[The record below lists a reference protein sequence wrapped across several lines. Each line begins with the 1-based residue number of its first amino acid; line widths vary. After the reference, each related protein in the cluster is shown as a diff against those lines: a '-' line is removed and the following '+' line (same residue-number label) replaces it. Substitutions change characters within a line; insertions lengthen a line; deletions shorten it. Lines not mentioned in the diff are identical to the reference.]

1 MEPKLPK
8 IKPNIQPNNIVRAS
22 RGSYGGVKP
31 KGVNP
36 LVRNITGSDNL
47 FSQLRKRNPEVSNKR
62 GTRTLFNMLGTF
74 GTERNEK
81 IIRMN
86 LQLLRNTLVETF
98 EIAKL
103 LRMNAA
109 GGSGG
114 GYGGGSG
121 VGGTAFLT
129 GIAGAGATAGVLGL
143 GEKVSAGIKD
153 LIEKLKGDEGGD
165 TEKGES
171 EEDYES
177 DVSNEEKLVNKEL
190 EASAFDEEDTLD
202 SDLEK
207 SSKGLVEFI
216 NGGFKGL
223 KEGINKLF
231 KGEGIEEVKED
242 EGGGDKIEVE
252 EEDTKSESEQV
263 TSLVDGVENSFRDVL
278 KNEVAEGESNND
290 YGAMYSRDR
299 EGFERGNEDITKM
312 TINEVDD
319 LQTDYLNY
327 QTSIGRE
334 DDNRSAAMGA
344 YQMLNPKKVAELMGL
359 DPETTIF
366 DEKTQDMMSEYYL
379 KYAGLEDFEA
389 GKISAEEFNNRLA
402 EQFASIETTDGK
414 GVYDDDGMNK
424 AKNNLMDI
432 LEPAESKFK
441 GLEDGAFIPG
451 DKKGEVIVIKEGGG
465 VTPVPGGGKKVT
477 MSNSNTGKPKSAG
490 PTLAFPS
497 SNNPD
502 DSNLSTKSILGVIG

>member
-1 MEPKLPK
+1 MAPKLPI
-8 IKPNIQPNNIVRAS
+8 IKPIIQPNNIVRAS

-47 FSQLRKRNPEVSNKR
+47 FSQLREKNPEVSNKR

-114 GYGGGSG
+114 GGGGG
-121 VGGTAFLT
+121 AGLALLT
-129 GIAGAGATAGVLGL
+129 GVAAGGVVGAGIGFG
-143 GEKVSAGIKD
+143 D
-153 LIEKLKGDEGGD
+153 KLLNFFKGPEGNEGGD
-165 TEKGES
+165 NPEKGES

-502 DSNLSTKSILGVIG
+502 DSNLSAKSILGIIG

>member
-47 FSQLRKRNPEVSNKR
+47 FTQLRERNPEVSNKR

-114 GYGGGSG
+114 YGGGSG
-121 VGGTAFLT
+121 AGMFLGAMAGAAAVGG
-129 GIAGAGATAGVLGL
+129 GIVI
-143 GEKVSAGIKD
+143 GEKLLNFFQNLKAD
-153 LIEKLKGDEGGD
+153 LDGDD
-165 TEKGES
+165 SEKGES

-177 DVSNEEKLVNKEL
+177 DVSNEEKLAGKEL
-190 EASAFDEEDTLD
+190 EGVKDEYDDKKLE
-202 SDLEK
+202 SDLDE

-216 NGGFKGL
+216 NSGFKSL
-223 KEGINKLF
+223 KDGINKLI
-231 KGEGIEEVKED
+231 KGEDIEE
-242 EGGGDKIEVE
+242 IE
-252 EEDTKSESEQV
+252 
-263 TSLVDGVENSFRDVL
+263 
-278 KNEVAEGESNND
+278 EGESDSGEVKVEKEGGTEQSDQVESLVNGVKNSFKDVDILKDRIREGESGND
-290 YGAMYSRDR
+290 YGAMYSRDQ
-299 EGFERGNEDITKM
+299 EGFERGDEDITKM

-319 LQTDYLNY
+319 LQTDYLIY
-327 QTSIGRE
+327 QRSIGRK
-334 DDNRSAAMGA
+334 DDKSAAMGA
-344 YQMLNPKKVAELMGL
+344 YQMLEPKKVAEMMGL

-366 DEKTQDMMSEYYL
+366 DKETQDKMSEYFL
-379 KYAGLEDFEA
+379 NYAGLKEFQA
-389 GKISAEEFNNRLA
+389 GEITAEQFNNRLA
-402 EQFASIETTDGK
+402 EQFASIKTTDGK

-465 VTPVPGGGKKVT
+465 ITPVPGGGKKVT
-477 MSNSNTGKPKSAG
+477 MSNSNTGKPKNAG
-490 PTLAFPS
+490 PT
-497 SNNPD
+497 
-502 DSNLSTKSILGVIG
+502 

>member
-1 MEPKLPK
+1 MAPKLPI
-8 IKPNIQPNNIVRAS
+8 IKPIIQPNNIVRAS

-47 FSQLRKRNPEVSNKR
+47 FTQLRERNPEVSNKR

-121 VGGTAFLT
+121 AGMFLGAMAGAAAVGG
-129 GIAGAGATAGVLGL
+129 GIVI
-143 GEKVSAGIKD
+143 GEKLLNFFQNLKAD
-153 LIEKLKGDEGGD
+153 LDGGD
-165 TEKGES
+165 SEKGES

-177 DVSNEEKLVNKEL
+177 DVSNEEKLAGKEL
-190 EASAFDEEDTLD
+190 EGVKDEYDDKKLE
-202 SDLEK
+202 SDLDE

-216 NGGFKGL
+216 NSGFKSL
-223 KEGINKLF
+223 KEGINKLIE
-231 KGEGIEEVKED
+231 GEDIEEVKEE
-242 EGGGDKIEVE
+242 EGGSDNMKVE

-290 YGAMYSRDR
+290 YGAMYSRDQ
-299 EGFERGNEDITKM
+299 EGFERGDEDITKM
-312 TINEVDD
+312 TINEVDK

-334 DDNRSAAMGA
+334 DDKSAAMGA
-344 YQMLNPKKVAELMGL
+344 YQMLEPKKVAEMMGL

-366 DEKTQDMMSEYYL
+366 DKETQDMMSEYYL
-379 KYAGLEDFEA
+379 KYSGLEDFEA

-451 DKKGEVIVIKEGGG
+451 EKKGEIVVIKQGGG
-465 VTPVPGGGKKVT
+465 VTTIPGSGKKVT
-477 MSNSNTGKPKSAG
+477 MVNSNTGKPKNAG

-502 DSNLSTKSILGVIG
+502 DSNLSAKSILGIIG

>member
-22 RGSYGGVKP
+22 RGSYGGVKS

-47 FSQLRKRNPEVSNKR
+47 FTQLRERNPEVSNKR

-103 LRMNAA
+103 LRMNAV

-114 GYGGGSG
+114 GYGGG
-121 VGGTAFLT
+121 GGTDFLLA
-129 GIAGAGATAGVLGL
+129 GIAGGATVGAGIGF
-143 GEKVSAGIKD
+143 GEKLLNFFRGPQEDES
-153 LIEKLKGDEGGD
+153 GDDSEND
-165 TEKGES
+165 DSEDGETFVS
-171 EEDYES
+171 EEEKIVKEEVK
-177 DVSNEEKLVNKEL
+177 DVKDGYDDKKLE
-190 EASAFDEEDTLD
+190 

-207 SSKGLVEFI
+207 SSKELI
-216 NGGFKGL
+216 KTIDKDFKGIT
-223 KEGINKLF
+223 EGIDKLV
-231 KGEGIEEVKED
+231 KGEGIEVKDEKDSEGGEVKVEK
-242 EGGGDKIEVE
+242 EGGTEQSDQVE
-252 EEDTKSESEQV
+252 
-263 TSLVDGVENSFRDVL
+263 SLVNGVKNSFKDVDVL
-278 KNEVAEGESNND
+278 KGRIREGESGNN
-290 YGAMYSRDR
+290 YGAMYSRDQ
-299 EGFERGNEDITKM
+299 EGFERGDEDITKM
-312 TINEVDD
+312 TINEVDK

-344 YQMLNPKKVAELMGL
+344 YQMLEPKKVAEMMGL

-366 DEKTQDMMSEYYL
+366 DKKTQDMMSEYFL
-379 KYAGLEDFEA
+379 NYAGLKEFQA
-389 GKISAEEFNNRLA
+389 GEITAEEFNNRLA
-402 EQFASIETTDGK
+402 EQFASIKTTDGK

-424 AKNNLMDI
+424 AKGNVMDI
-432 LEPAESKFK
+432 LQPKESKYK
-441 GLEDGAFIPG
+441 DLDKGAFVPG
-451 DKKGEVIVIKEGGG
+451 EKKGEIIVIKQGADIKSI
-465 VTPVPGGGKKVT
+465 PGSGKKVT
-477 MSNSNTGKPKSAG
+477 MVNANTGKPKNSG
-490 PTLAFPS
+490 PTLTFHS

>member
-1 MEPKLPK
+1 MAPKLPI
-8 IKPNIQPNNIVRAS
+8 IKPIIQPNNIVRAS

-31 KGVNP
+31 KGVNA

-47 FSQLRKRNPEVSNKR
+47 FTQLRERNPEVSNKR

-114 GYGGGSG
+114 GGGGG
-121 VGGTAFLT
+121 AGMFLGAIAGGAAVGG
-129 GIAGAGATAGVLGL
+129 GIVI
-143 GEKVSAGIKD
+143 GEKLLNFFK
-153 LIEKLKGDEGGD
+153 KLKADLDGDD
-165 TEKGES
+165 SEKGES

-177 DVSNEEKLVNKEL
+177 DVSNEEKLAGKEL
-190 EASAFDEEDTLD
+190 EGVKDEYDDKKLE
-202 SDLEK
+202 SDLDE

-216 NGGFKGL
+216 NSGFKSL
-223 KEGINKLF
+223 KEGINKLI
-231 KGEGIEEVKED
+231 KGEDIEEVKE
-242 EGGGDKIEVE
+242 EKGGDDNMKVE

-290 YGAMYSRDR
+290 YGAMYSRDQ
-299 EGFERGNEDITKM
+299 EGFERGDEDITKM
-312 TINEVDD
+312 TINEVDK

-334 DDNRSAAMGA
+334 DDKSAAMGA
-344 YQMLNPKKVAELMGL
+344 YQMLEPKKVAEMMGL

-366 DEKTQDMMSEYYL
+366 DKETQDMMSEYYL
-379 KYAGLEDFEA
+379 KYSGLEDFEA

-451 DKKGEVIVIKEGGG
+451 EKKGEIVVIKQGADIKSI
-465 VTPVPGGGKKVT
+465 PGSGKKVT
-477 MSNSNTGKPKSAG
+477 MVNSNTGKPKSAG
-490 PTLAFPS
+490 PTLKFPS

>member
-1 MEPKLPK
+1 MAPKLPI
-8 IKPNIQPNNIVRAS
+8 IKPIIQPNNIVRAS

-31 KGVNP
+31 KGVNA

-47 FSQLRKRNPEVSNKR
+47 FTQLRERNPEVSNKR

-114 GYGGGSG
+114 GGGGG
-121 VGGTAFLT
+121 AGMFLGAIAGGAAVGG
-129 GIAGAGATAGVLGL
+129 GIVI
-143 GEKVSAGIKD
+143 GEKLLNFFK
-153 LIEKLKGDEGGD
+153 KLKADLDGDD
-165 TEKGES
+165 SEKGES

-177 DVSNEEKLVNKEL
+177 DVSNEEKLAGKEL
-190 EASAFDEEDTLD
+190 EGVKDEYDDKKLE

-231 KGEGIEEVKED
+231 KGEGIEEVKEE
-242 EGGGDKIEVE
+242 EGDGDSIEVE

-290 YGAMYSRDR
+290 YGAMYSRDQ
-299 EGFERGNEDITKM
+299 EGFERGDEDITKM
-312 TINEVDD
+312 TINEVDK

-334 DDNRSAAMGA
+334 DDKSAAMGA
-344 YQMLNPKKVAELMGL
+344 YQMLEPKKVAEMMGL

-366 DEKTQDMMSEYYL
+366 DKETQDMMSEYYL
-379 KYAGLEDFEA
+379 KYSGLEDFEA

-451 DKKGEVIVIKEGGG
+451 EKKGEIVVIKQGADIKSI
-465 VTPVPGGGKKVT
+465 PGSGKKVT
-477 MSNSNTGKPKSAG
+477 MVNSNTGKPKNAG

-502 DSNLSTKSILGVIG
+502 DSNLSAKSILGIIG

>member
-1 MEPKLPK
+1 MAPKLPI
-8 IKPNIQPNNIVRAS
+8 IKPIIQPNNIVRAS

-31 KGVNP
+31 KGVNA

-47 FSQLRKRNPEVSNKR
+47 FTQLRERNPEVSNKR

-114 GYGGGSG
+114 GGGGG
-121 VGGTAFLT
+121 AGMFLGAIAGGAAVGG
-129 GIAGAGATAGVLGL
+129 GIVI
-143 GEKVSAGIKD
+143 GEKLLNFFQNLKAD
-153 LIEKLKGDEGGD
+153 LDGGD
-165 TEKGES
+165 SEKGES

-177 DVSNEEKLVNKEL
+177 DVSNEEKLAGKEL
-190 EASAFDEEDTLD
+190 EGVKDEYDDKKLE
-202 SDLEK
+202 SDLDE

-216 NGGFKGL
+216 NSGFKSL
-223 KEGINKLF
+223 KEGINKLI
-231 KGEGIEEVKED
+231 KGEDIEEVKE
-242 EGGGDKIEVE
+242 EKGGDDNMKVE

-290 YGAMYSRDR
+290 YGAMYSRDQ
-299 EGFERGNEDITKM
+299 EGFERGDEDITKM
-312 TINEVDD
+312 TINEVDK

-334 DDNRSAAMGA
+334 DDKSAAMGA
-344 YQMLNPKKVAELMGL
+344 YQMLEPKKVAEMMGL

-366 DEKTQDMMSEYYL
+366 DKETQDMMSEYYL
-379 KYAGLEDFEA
+379 KYSGLEDFEA

-451 DKKGEVIVIKEGGG
+451 EKKGEIVVIKQGADIKSI
-465 VTPVPGGGKKVT
+465 PGSGKKVT
-477 MSNSNTGKPKSAG
+477 MVNSNTGKPKSAG
-490 PTLAFPS
+490 PTLKFPS

>member
-22 RGSYGGVKP
+22 RGSYGAAKP
-31 KGVNP
+31 RGVNP

-114 GYGGGSG
+114 SGGGAG
-121 VGGTAFLT
+121 LALVGGVAAGGIVASLIAFGKELSN
-129 GIAGAGATAGVLGL
+129 L
-143 GEKVSAGIKD
+143 
-153 LIEKLKGDEGGD
+153 LKGPQGDEGGD
-165 TEKGES
+165 NPEKGES
-171 EEDYES
+171 EKEYES
-177 DVSNEEKLVNKEL
+177 DVSNEEQLAGKEL
-190 EASAFDEEDTLD
+190 EGVKEEYDDKKLE
-202 SDLEK
+202 SDLDK

-216 NGGFKGL
+216 NSGFKSL
-223 KEGINKLF
+223 KEGINKLI
-231 KGEGIEEVKED
+231 KGEDIEETE
-242 EGGGDKIEVE
+242 
-252 EEDTKSESEQV
+252 
-263 TSLVDGVENSFRDVL
+263 
-278 KNEVAEGESNND
+278 EGESDSGEVKVEKEGGTEQSDQVDSLVNGVKNSFKDVDILKSRIREGESDNN
-290 YGAMYSRDR
+290 YGAMYSRDQ
-299 EGFERGNEDITKM
+299 EGFDRGDEDITKM
-312 TINEVDD
+312 SINEVDK

-334 DDNRSAAMGA
+334 DDKSAAMGA
-344 YQMLNPKKVAELMGL
+344 YQMLEPKKVAEMMGL

-366 DEKTQDMMSEYYL
+366 DKETQDKMSDYYL
-379 KYAGLEDFEA
+379 NYAGLKEFQA
-389 GKISAEEFNNRLA
+389 GEITAEQFNNRLA
-402 EQFASIETTDGK
+402 EQFASVKTTDGK

-424 AKNNLMDI
+424 ARGDVMDI
-432 LEPAESKFK
+432 LQPKESKYK
-441 GLEDGAFIPG
+441 DLDKGAFVPG

-465 VTPVPGGGKKVT
+465 VTPIPAGGKKVV
-477 MSNSNTGKPKSAG
+477 MSNSNTGKGKSQG
-490 PTLAFPS
+490 PTQKFYS
-497 SNNPD
+497 SSNPD

>member
-47 FSQLRKRNPEVSNKR
+47 FTQLRERNPEVSNKR

-114 GYGGGSG
+114 GYGGGG
-121 VGGTAFLT
+121 GAGMGLVTGAAVGGAVGG
-129 GIAGAGATAGVLGL
+129 GIVLGR
-143 GEKVSAGIKD
+143 I
-153 LIEKLKGDEGGD
+153 LKNLFKGSEGDEGGD
-165 TEKGES
+165 NAEKGES

-177 DVSNEEKLVNKEL
+177 DVSNEEKLAGKEL
-190 EASAFDEEDTLD
+190 EGVKDEYDDKKLE
-202 SDLEK
+202 SDLDK

-216 NGGFKGL
+216 NGGFKSL
-223 KEGINKLF
+223 KEGINKLI
-231 KGEGIEEVKED
+231 KGEDIEE
-242 EGGGDKIEVE
+242 IE
-252 EEDTKSESEQV
+252 
-263 TSLVDGVENSFRDVL
+263 
-278 KNEVAEGESNND
+278 EGESDSGEVKVEKEGGTEQSDQVESLVNGVKNSFKDVDILKDRIREGESGND
-290 YGAMYSRDR
+290 YGAMYSRDQ
-299 EGFERGNEDITKM
+299 EGFERGDEDITKM
-312 TINEVDD
+312 TINEVDK

-334 DDNRSAAMGA
+334 DGDRSAAMGA
-344 YQMLNPKKVAELMGL
+344 YQMLEPKKVAELMGL
-359 DPETTIF
+359 DPETTVF
-366 DEKTQDMMSEYYL
+366 DKETQDKMSEYFLNYSGL
-379 KYAGLEDFEA
+379 KEFQAGE
-389 GKISAEEFNNRLA
+389 ITAEEFNNRLA
-402 EQFASIETTDGK
+402 EQFASIKTTDGK

-424 AKNNLMDI
+424 AKGDVMDI
-432 LEPAESKFK
+432 LQPKESKYK
-441 GLEDGAFIPG
+441 NLDKGAFVPG
-451 DKKGEVIVIKEGGG
+451 EKKGEVIVIKQGGG
-465 VTPVPGGGKKVT
+465 VTPIPRSGKKVT
-477 MSNSNTGKPKSAG
+477 MVNGNTGKPKNSG
-490 PTLAFPS
+490 PTLTFPS

-502 DSNLSTKSILGVIG
+502 DSNLSAKSILGIIG

>member
-114 GYGGGSG
+114 GGGG
-121 VGGTAFLT
+121 
-129 GIAGAGATAGVLGL
+129 GAGMFLGAMAGGAAVAGGIVI
-143 GEKVSAGIKD
+143 GEKLLSFFQNLKAD
-153 LIEKLKGDEGGD
+153 LDGGD
-165 TEKGES
+165 SEKGES

-177 DVSNEEKLVNKEL
+177 DVSNEEKLAGKEL
-190 EASAFDEEDTLD
+190 EGVKDEYDDKKLE
-202 SDLEK
+202 SDLDE

-216 NGGFKGL
+216 NGGFKSL
-223 KEGINKLF
+223 KEGINKLI
-231 KGEGIEEVKED
+231 KGEDIEE
-242 EGGGDKIEVE
+242 IE
-252 EEDTKSESEQV
+252 
-263 TSLVDGVENSFRDVL
+263 
-278 KNEVAEGESNND
+278 EGESDSGEVKVEKEGGTEQSDQVESLVNGVKNSFKDVDILKDRIREGESDND
-290 YGAMYSRDR
+290 YGAMYSRDQ
-299 EGFERGNEDITKM
+299 EGFERGDEDITKM
-312 TINEVDD
+312 TINEVDK

-334 DDNRSAAMGA
+334 DGDRSAAMGA
-344 YQMLNPKKVAELMGL
+344 YQMLEPKKVAEMMGL

-366 DEKTQDMMSEYYL
+366 DKETQDKMSEYFLNYSGL
-379 KYAGLEDFEA
+379 KEFQAGE
-389 GKISAEEFNNRLA
+389 ISAEEFNNRLA
-402 EQFASIETTDGK
+402 EQFASVKTTDGK

-424 AKNNLMDI
+424 ARGDVMDI
-432 LEPAESKFK
+432 LQPKESKYK
-441 GLEDGAFIPG
+441 DLDKGAFVPG
-451 DKKGEVIVIKEGGG
+451 EKKGEVIVIKQGADIKSI
-465 VTPVPGGGKKVT
+465 PGSGKKVT
-477 MSNSNTGKPKSAG
+477 MVNSNTGKPKSAG
-490 PTLAFPS
+490 PTLKFPS

>member
-22 RGSYGGVKP
+22 RGSYGAAKP
-31 KGVNP
+31 RGVNP

-109 GGSGG
+109 SGAGG
-114 GYGGGSG
+114 GGGKNYSG
-121 VGGTAFLT
+121 ALLAGTL
-129 GIAGAGATAGVLGL
+129 GATAGLTLPNLFDGDDNKIKTKETE
-143 GEKVSAGIKD
+143 EKVDPEDD
-153 LIEKLKGDEGGD
+153 LE
-165 TEKGES
+165 TF
-171 EEDYES
+171 
-177 DVSNEEKLVNKEL
+177 VSNEEKIVAKEL
-190 EASAFDEEDTLD
+190 EDTDAKYDTDGELD
-202 SDLEK
+202 SDLEG
-207 SSKGLVEFI
+207 SSKGLVESI
-216 NGGFKGL
+216 KTGFSEL
-223 KEGINKLF
+223 MDGIKKLV
-231 KGEGIEEVKED
+231 KGEGIDTEETEVKS
-242 EGGGDKIEVE
+242 GDDTLKVE
-252 EEDTKSESEQV
+252 ESGDTNESDQV
-263 TSLVDGVENSFRDVL
+263 NSLVDGVSNSFKGAL
-278 KNEVAEGESNND
+278 KTKIAEGESNND
-290 YGAMYSRDR
+290 YGAMYSRDQ
-299 EGFERGNEDITKM
+299 EGFDRGDEDITKM
-312 TINEVDD
+312 SINEVDK

-334 DDNRSAAMGA
+334 DDKSAAMGA
-344 YQMLNPKKVAELMGL
+344 YQMLEPKKVAEMMGL

-366 DEKTQDMMSEYYL
+366 DKETQDKMSDYYL
-379 KYAGLEDFEA
+379 NYAGLKEFQA
-389 GKISAEEFNNRLA
+389 GEITAEQFNNRLA
-402 EQFASIETTDGK
+402 EQFASVKTTDGK

-424 AKNNLMDI
+424 ARGDVMDI
-432 LEPAESKFK
+432 LQPKESKYK
-441 GLEDGAFIPG
+441 NLDKGAFVPG

-465 VTPVPGGGKKVT
+465 VTPIPAGGKKVV
-477 MSNSNTGKPKSAG
+477 MSNSNTGKPKNAG

>member
-1 MEPKLPK
+1 MAPKLPI
-8 IKPNIQPNNIVRAS
+8 IKPIIQPNNIVRAS

-31 KGVNP
+31 KGVNA

-47 FSQLRKRNPEVSNKR
+47 FTQLRERNPEVSNKR

-114 GYGGGSG
+114 GGGGG
-121 VGGTAFLT
+121 AGMFLGAIAGGAAVGG
-129 GIAGAGATAGVLGL
+129 GIVI
-143 GEKVSAGIKD
+143 GEKLLNFFK
-153 LIEKLKGDEGGD
+153 KLKADLDGDD
-165 TEKGES
+165 SEKGES

-177 DVSNEEKLVNKEL
+177 DVSNEEKLAGKEL
-190 EASAFDEEDTLD
+190 EGVKDEYDDKKLE
-202 SDLEK
+202 SDLDE

-216 NGGFKGL
+216 NSGFKSL
-223 KEGINKLF
+223 KEGINKLI
-231 KGEGIEEVKED
+231 KGEDIEEVKE
-242 EGGGDKIEVE
+242 EKGGDDNMKVE

-290 YGAMYSRDR
+290 YGAMYSRDQ
-299 EGFERGNEDITKM
+299 EGFERGDEDITKM
-312 TINEVDD
+312 TINEVDK

-334 DDNRSAAMGA
+334 DDDRSAAMGA
-344 YQMLNPKKVAELMGL
+344 YQMLNPKKVAEQMGL

-366 DEKTQDMMSEYYL
+366 DKETQDKMSEYFLNYSGL
-379 KYAGLEDFEA
+379 KEFQAGE
-389 GKISAEEFNNRLA
+389 ISAEEFNNRLA

-414 GVYDDDGMNK
+414 GVYDDDKMNK
-424 AKNNLMDI
+424 ANTNVLDI
-432 LEPAESKFK
+432 IKSQESKYK
-441 GLEDGAFIPG
+441 GLEDGAFVPG
-451 DKKGEVIVIKEGGG
+451 KNKGEVIVIKEGKNVQPISGS
-465 VTPVPGGGKKVT
+465 GKKVV
-477 MSNSNTGKPKSAG
+477 MSNSNTGKGKSQG
-490 PTLAFPS
+490 PTQKFYSS
-497 SNNPD
+497 SNPD
-502 DSNLSTKSILGVIG
+502 ASNLSTKSILGVIG

>member
-8 IKPNIQPNNIVRAS
+8 LPKKITPNIQPNNIVRAS
-22 RGSYGGVKP
+22 RGGYGGVKP
-31 KGVNP
+31 KGVSR

-47 FSQLRKRNPEVSNKR
+47 FTQLRERNPEVSNKR

-114 GYGGGSG
+114 GGGGG
-121 VGGTAFLT
+121 AGMFLGAIAGGAAVGG
-129 GIAGAGATAGVLGL
+129 GIVI
-143 GEKVSAGIKD
+143 GEKLLNFFKNLKAD
-153 LIEKLKGDEGGD
+153 LDGDD
-165 TEKGES
+165 SEKGES

-177 DVSNEEKLVNKEL
+177 DVSNEEKLAGKEL
-190 EASAFDEEDTLD
+190 EGVKDEYDDKKLE
-202 SDLEK
+202 SDLDE

-216 NGGFKGL
+216 NSGFKSL
-223 KEGINKLF
+223 KEGINKLI
-231 KGEGIEEVKED
+231 KGEDIEEVKEE
-242 EGGGDKIEVE
+242 EGGDDNMKVE

-290 YGAMYSRDR
+290 YGAMYSRDQ
-299 EGFERGNEDITKM
+299 EGFERGDEDITKM

-327 QTSIGRE
+327 QTSIGRK
-334 DDNRSAAMGA
+334 DDKSAAMGA
-344 YQMLNPKKVAELMGL
+344 YQMLEPKKVAEMMGL

-366 DEKTQDMMSEYYL
+366 DKETQDMMSEYYL
-379 KYAGLEDFEA
+379 KYSGLEDFEA

-465 VTPVPGGGKKVT
+465 ITPVPGGGKKVT
-477 MSNSNTGKPKSAG
+477 MSNSNTGKPKNAG

>member
-47 FSQLRKRNPEVSNKR
+47 FTQLRERNPEVSNKR

-121 VGGTAFLT
+121 AGMFLGAMAGAAAVGG
-129 GIAGAGATAGVLGL
+129 GIVI
-143 GEKVSAGIKD
+143 GEKLLNFFQNLKAD
-153 LIEKLKGDEGGD
+153 LDGDD
-165 TEKGES
+165 SEKGES

-177 DVSNEEKLVNKEL
+177 DVSNEEKLAGKEL
-190 EASAFDEEDTLD
+190 EGVKDEYDDKKLE
-202 SDLEK
+202 SDLDK

-216 NGGFKGL
+216 NSGFKSL
-223 KEGINKLF
+223 KDGINKLI
-231 KGEGIEEVKED
+231 KGEDIEE
-242 EGGGDKIEVE
+242 IE
-252 EEDTKSESEQV
+252 
-263 TSLVDGVENSFRDVL
+263 
-278 KNEVAEGESNND
+278 EGESDSGEVKVEKEGGTEQSDQVESLVNGVKNSFKDVDILKDRIREGESGND
-290 YGAMYSRDR
+290 YGAMYSRDQ
-299 EGFERGNEDITKM
+299 EGFERGDEDITKM
-312 TINEVDD
+312 TINEVDK

-334 DDNRSAAMGA
+334 DGDRSAAMGA
-344 YQMLNPKKVAELMGL
+344 YQMLEPKKVAELMGL

-366 DEKTQDMMSEYYL
+366 DKETQDKMSEYFLNYSGL
-379 KYAGLEDFEA
+379 KEFQAGE
-389 GKISAEEFNNRLA
+389 ITAEEFNNRLA
-402 EQFASIETTDGK
+402 EQFASIKTTDGK

-424 AKNNLMDI
+424 ATGNVMDI
-432 LEPAESKFK
+432 LQPKESKYK
-441 GLEDGAFIPG
+441 DLDKGAFVPG
-451 DKKGEVIVIKEGGG
+451 EKKNEIIVIKQGADIKSI
-465 VTPVPGGGKKVT
+465 PGSGKKVT
-477 MSNSNTGKPKSAG
+477 MVNSNTGKPKSAG
-490 PTLAFPS
+490 PTLKFPS

>member
-47 FSQLRKRNPEVSNKR
+47 FTQLRERNPEVSNKR

-81 IIRMN
+81 VIRMN

-114 GYGGGSG
+114 GGGGG
-121 VGGTAFLT
+121 AGIFLGAMAGGAAVGG
-129 GIAGAGATAGVLGL
+129 GIVI
-143 GEKVSAGIKD
+143 GEKLLNFFQNLKAD
-153 LIEKLKGDEGGD
+153 LDGGD
-165 TEKGES
+165 SEKGES

-177 DVSNEEKLVNKEL
+177 DVSNEEKLAGKEL
-190 EASAFDEEDTLD
+190 EGVKDEYDDKKLE
-202 SDLEK
+202 SDLDE

-216 NGGFKGL
+216 NSGFKSL
-223 KEGINKLF
+223 KDGINKLI
-231 KGEGIEEVKED
+231 KGEDIEE
-242 EGGGDKIEVE
+242 IE
-252 EEDTKSESEQV
+252 
-263 TSLVDGVENSFRDVL
+263 
-278 KNEVAEGESNND
+278 EGESDSGEVKVEKEGGTEQSDQVESLVNGVKNSFKDVDILKDRIREGESGND
-290 YGAMYSRDR
+290 YGAMYSRDQ
-299 EGFERGNEDITKM
+299 EGFERGDEDITKM
-312 TINEVDD
+312 TINEVDK

-334 DDNRSAAMGA
+334 DDKSAAMGA
-344 YQMLNPKKVAELMGL
+344 YQMLEPKKVAEMMGL

-366 DEKTQDMMSEYYL
+366 DKETQDMMSEYYL
-379 KYAGLEDFEA
+379 KYSGLEDFEA

-451 DKKGEVIVIKEGGG
+451 EKKGEIVVIKQG
-465 VTPVPGGGKKVT
+465 TDIKSIPGSGKKVT
-477 MSNSNTGKPKSAG
+477 MVNSNTGKPKSAG
-490 PTLAFPS
+490 PTLKFPS

>member
-31 KGVNP
+31 KGVNA

-47 FSQLRKRNPEVSNKR
+47 FTQLRERNPEVSNKR

-114 GYGGGSG
+114 GGGGG
-121 VGGTAFLT
+121 AGMFLGAIAGGAAVGG
-129 GIAGAGATAGVLGL
+129 GIII
-143 GEKVSAGIKD
+143 GEK
-153 LIEKLKGDEGGD
+153 LLNFFQNLKAALDGGD
-165 TEKGES
+165 SEKGES

-177 DVSNEEKLVNKEL
+177 DVSNEEKLAGKEL
-190 EASAFDEEDTLD
+190 EGVKDEYDDKKLE
-202 SDLEK
+202 SDLDE

-216 NGGFKGL
+216 NSGFKSL
-223 KEGINKLF
+223 KEGINKLI
-231 KGEGIEEVKED
+231 KGEDIEEVKE
-242 EGGGDKIEVE
+242 EKGGDDNMKVE

-290 YGAMYSRDR
+290 YGAMYSRDQ
-299 EGFERGNEDITKM
+299 EGFERGDEDITKM
-312 TINEVDD
+312 SINEVDA

-334 DDNRSAAMGA
+334 DDKSAAMGA
-344 YQMLNPKKVAELMGL
+344 YQMLEPKKVAEMMGL

-366 DEKTQDMMSEYYL
+366 DKETQDMMSEYYL
-379 KYAGLEDFEA
+379 KYSGLEDFEA

-451 DKKGEVIVIKEGGG
+451 EKKGEIVVIKQGADIKSI
-465 VTPVPGGGKKVT
+465 PGSGKKVT
-477 MSNSNTGKPKSAG
+477 MVNSNTGKPKNAG

-502 DSNLSTKSILGVIG
+502 DSNLSAKSNLGIIG

>member
-1 MEPKLPK
+1 MAPKLPI
-8 IKPNIQPNNIVRAS
+8 IKPIIQPNNIVRAS
-22 RGSYGGVKP
+22 RGGYGGVKP
-31 KGVNP
+31 KGVNA

-47 FSQLRKRNPEVSNKR
+47 FTQLRERNPEVSNKR

-114 GYGGGSG
+114 GGGGG
-121 VGGTAFLT
+121 AGMFLGAIAGGAAVGG
-129 GIAGAGATAGVLGL
+129 GIVI
-143 GEKVSAGIKD
+143 GEKLLNFFK
-153 LIEKLKGDEGGD
+153 KLKADLD
-165 TEKGES
+165 DDDSEKGES

-177 DVSNEEKLVNKEL
+177 DVSNEEKLAGKEL
-190 EASAFDEEDTLD
+190 EGVKDEYDDKKLE
-202 SDLEK
+202 SDLDE

-216 NGGFKGL
+216 NSGFKSL
-223 KEGINKLF
+223 KEGINKLI
-231 KGEGIEEVKED
+231 KGEDIEEVKEE
-242 EGGGDKIEVE
+242 EGGDNNIKVE

-290 YGAMYSRDR
+290 YGAMYSRDQ
-299 EGFERGNEDITKM
+299 EGFERGDEDITKM
-312 TINEVDD
+312 TINEVDK

-334 DDNRSAAMGA
+334 DDKSAAMGA
-344 YQMLNPKKVAELMGL
+344 YQMLEPKKVAEMMGL

-366 DEKTQDMMSEYYL
+366 DKETQDMMSEYYL
-379 KYAGLEDFEA
+379 KYSGLEDFEA

-451 DKKGEVIVIKEGGG
+451 EKKGEIVVIKQGGG
-465 VTPVPGGGKKVT
+465 VTTIPGSGKKVT
-477 MSNSNTGKPKSAG
+477 MVNSNTGKPKNAG

-502 DSNLSTKSILGVIG
+502 DSNLSAKSILGIIG

>member
-1 MEPKLPK
+1 MAPKLPK

-31 KGVNP
+31 RGVNP

-114 GYGGGSG
+114 SGGGG
-121 VGGTAFLT
+121 GGTALVA
-129 GIAGAGATAGVLGL
+129 GIAAGATIGAGIGI

-153 LIEKLKGDEGGD
+153 LIEKLKGDE
-165 TEKGES
+165 S

-177 DVSNEEKLVNKEL
+177 DVSNEEKLAGKEL
-190 EASAFDEEDTLD
+190 EGVKDEYDDKKLE
-202 SDLEK
+202 SDLDE

-216 NGGFKGL
+216 NSGFKSL
-223 KEGINKLF
+223 KDGINKLI
-231 KGEGIEEVKED
+231 KGEDIEE
-242 EGGGDKIEVE
+242 IE
-252 EEDTKSESEQV
+252 
-263 TSLVDGVENSFRDVL
+263 
-278 KNEVAEGESNND
+278 EGESESGDVKVEKEGGTDQSDQVESLVNGVKNSFKDVDILKDRIREGESGND
-290 YGAMYSRDR
+290 YGAMYSRDQ
-299 EGFERGNEDITKM
+299 EGFERGDEDITKM
-312 TINEVDD
+312 TINEVDK

-334 DDNRSAAMGA
+334 DGDRSAAMGA
-344 YQMLNPKKVAELMGL
+344 YQMLNPKKVAEQMGL

-366 DEKTQDMMSEYYL
+366 DKETQDKMSEYFLNYSGL
-379 KYAGLEDFEA
+379 KEFQAGE
-389 GKISAEEFNNRLA
+389 ISAEEFNNRLA
-402 EQFASIETTDGK
+402 EQFASIKTTDGK

-424 AKNNLMDI
+424 ATGNVMDI
-432 LEPAESKFK
+432 LQPKESKYK
-441 GLEDGAFIPG
+441 DLDKGAFVPG
-451 DKKGEVIVIKEGGG
+451 EKKGEIIVIKQGGG
-465 VTPVPGGGKKVT
+465 VTTIPGSGKKVT
-477 MSNSNTGKPKSAG
+477 MVNSNTGKPKNSG

>member
-31 KGVNP
+31 KGVNS

-47 FSQLRKRNPEVSNKR
+47 FTQLRERNPEVSNKR

-114 GYGGGSG
+114 GGGGG
-121 VGGTAFLT
+121 AGMFLGAIAGGAAVGG
-129 GIAGAGATAGVLGL
+129 GIVI
-143 GEKVSAGIKD
+143 GEKLLNFFQNLKAD
-153 LIEKLKGDEGGD
+153 LDGDD
-165 TEKGES
+165 SEKGES

-177 DVSNEEKLVNKEL
+177 DVSNEEKLAGKEL
-190 EASAFDEEDTLD
+190 EGVKDEYDDKKLE

-231 KGEGIEEVKED
+231 KGEGIEEVKEE
-242 EGGGDKIEVE
+242 EGDGDSIEVEE

-290 YGAMYSRDR
+290 YGALYSRDQ
-299 EGFERGNEDITKM
+299 EGFERGDEDITKM
-312 TINEVDD
+312 TIN
-319 LQTDYLNY
+319 
-327 QTSIGRE
+327 
-334 DDNRSAAMGA
+334 
-344 YQMLNPKKVAELMGL
+344 
-359 DPETTIF
+359 
-366 DEKTQDMMSEYYL
+366 
-379 KYAGLEDFEA
+379 
-389 GKISAEEFNNRLA
+389 
-402 EQFASIETTDGK
+402 
-414 GVYDDDGMNK
+414 
-424 AKNNLMDI
+424 
-432 LEPAESKFK
+432 
-441 GLEDGAFIPG
+441 
-451 DKKGEVIVIKEGGG
+451 
-465 VTPVPGGGKKVT
+465 
-477 MSNSNTGKPKSAG
+477 
-490 PTLAFPS
+490 
-497 SNNPD
+497 
-502 DSNLSTKSILGVIG
+502 

>member
-8 IKPNIQPNNIVRAS
+8 LPKKITPNIQPNNIVRAS
-22 RGSYGGVKP
+22 RGGYGGVKP
-31 KGVNP
+31 KGVSR

-47 FSQLRKRNPEVSNKR
+47 FTQLRERNPEVSNKR

-81 IIRMN
+81 IIRTN

-114 GYGGGSG
+114 SGGGGGAGMFLSAIAG
-121 VGGTAFLT
+121 GAAVGG
-129 GIAGAGATAGVLGL
+129 GIII
-143 GEKVSAGIKD
+143 GEKLLNFFQNLKAD
-153 LIEKLKGDEGGD
+153 LDGDD
-165 TEKGES
+165 SEKGES

-177 DVSNEEKLVNKEL
+177 DVSNEEKLAGKEL
-190 EASAFDEEDTLD
+190 EGVKDEYDDKKLE
-202 SDLEK
+202 SDLDE

-216 NGGFKGL
+216 NSGFKSL
-223 KEGINKLF
+223 KEGINKLI
-231 KGEGIEEVKED
+231 KGEDIEEVKEE
-242 EGGGDKIEVE
+242 EGGDDNMKVE

-290 YGAMYSRDR
+290 YGAMYSRDQ
-299 EGFERGNEDITKM
+299 EGFERGDEDITKM

-327 QTSIGRE
+327 QTSIGRK
-334 DDNRSAAMGA
+334 DDKSAAMGA
-344 YQMLNPKKVAELMGL
+344 YQMLEPKKVAEMMGL

-366 DEKTQDMMSEYYL
+366 DKETQDMMSEYYL
-379 KYAGLEDFEA
+379 KYSGLEDFEA

-451 DKKGEVIVIKEGGG
+451 AKKGEVIVIKEGGG
-465 VTPVPGGGKKVT
+465 VTPIPAGGKKVV
-477 MSNSNTGKPKSAG
+477 MSNSNTGKPKNAG

-502 DSNLSTKSILGVIG
+502 DSNLSAKSILGIIG

>member
-31 KGVNP
+31 KGVNA

-47 FSQLRKRNPEVSNKR
+47 FTQLRERNPEVSNKR

-114 GYGGGSG
+114 GGGGG
-121 VGGTAFLT
+121 AGMFLGAIAGGAAVGG
-129 GIAGAGATAGVLGL
+129 GIVI
-143 GEKVSAGIKD
+143 GEKLLNFFK
-153 LIEKLKGDEGGD
+153 KLKADLDGDD
-165 TEKGES
+165 SEKGES

-177 DVSNEEKLVNKEL
+177 DVSNEEKLAGKEL
-190 EASAFDEEDTLD
+190 EGVKDEYDDKKLE
-202 SDLEK
+202 SDLDE

-216 NGGFKGL
+216 NSGFKSL
-223 KEGINKLF
+223 KEGINKLI
-231 KGEGIEEVKED
+231 KGEDIEE
-242 EGGGDKIEVE
+242 IE
-252 EEDTKSESEQV
+252 
-263 TSLVDGVENSFRDVL
+263 
-278 KNEVAEGESNND
+278 EGESDSGEVKVEKEGGTEQSDQVESLVNGVKNSFKDVDILKDRIREGESDND
-290 YGAMYSRDR
+290 YGAMYSRDQ
-299 EGFERGNEDITKM
+299 EGFERGDEDITKM
-312 TINEVDD
+312 TINEVDK

-334 DDNRSAAMGA
+334 DGDRSAAMGA
-344 YQMLNPKKVAELMGL
+344 YQMLEPKKIAELMGL

-366 DEKTQDMMSEYYL
+366 DKETQDKMSEYFL
-379 KYAGLEDFEA
+379 NYAGLKEFQA
-389 GKISAEEFNNRLA
+389 GEITAEQFNNRLA
-402 EQFASIETTDGK
+402 EQFASVKTTDGK

-424 AKNNLMDI
+424 AKGDVMDI
-432 LEPAESKFK
+432 LQPKESKYK
-441 GLEDGAFIPG
+441 DLDKGAFVPG
-451 DKKGEVIVIKEGGG
+451 EKKGEVIVIKQGSDIKSI
-465 VTPVPGGGKKVT
+465 PGGGKKVT
-477 MSNSNTGKPKSAG
+477 MVNRNTGKPKSAG
-490 PTLAFPS
+490 PTLKFPS

>member
-47 FSQLRKRNPEVSNKR
+47 FTQLRERNPEVSNKR

-81 IIRMN
+81 VIRMN

-114 GYGGGSG
+114 GGGGG
-121 VGGTAFLT
+121 AGMFLGAMAGGAAVGG
-129 GIAGAGATAGVLGL
+129 GIVI
-143 GEKVSAGIKD
+143 GEKLLNFFQNLKAD
-153 LIEKLKGDEGGD
+153 LDGGD
-165 TEKGES
+165 SEKGES

-177 DVSNEEKLVNKEL
+177 DVSNEEKLAGKEL
-190 EASAFDEEDTLD
+190 EGVKDEYDDKKLE
-202 SDLEK
+202 SDLDE

-216 NGGFKGL
+216 NSGFKSL
-223 KEGINKLF
+223 KDGINKLI
-231 KGEGIEEVKED
+231 KGEDIEEVKEE
-242 EGGGDKIEVE
+242 EGGDDNMKVE
-252 EEDTKSESEQV
+252 EEDTKNESEQV

-290 YGAMYSRDR
+290 YGAMYSRDQ
-299 EGFERGNEDITKM
+299 EGFERGDEDITKM
-312 TINEVDD
+312 TINEVDK

-334 DDNRSAAMGA
+334 DDKSAAMGA
-344 YQMLNPKKVAELMGL
+344 YQMLEPKKVAEMMGL

-366 DEKTQDMMSEYYL
+366 DKETQDMMSEYYL
-379 KYAGLEDFEA
+379 KYSGLEDFEA

-451 DKKGEVIVIKEGGG
+451 EKKGEIVVIKQGAG
-465 VTPVPGGGKKVT
+465 VTTIPGSGKKVT
-477 MSNSNTGKPKSAG
+477 MVNSNTGKPKSAG
-490 PTLAFPS
+490 PTLKFPS

>member
-1 MEPKLPK
+1 MAPKLPI
-8 IKPNIQPNNIVRAS
+8 IKPIIQPNNIVRAS
-22 RGSYGGVKP
+22 RGGYGGVKP
-31 KGVNP
+31 KGVNA

-47 FSQLRKRNPEVSNKR
+47 FTQLRERNPEVSNKR

-98 EIAKL
+98 EIAK
-103 LRMNAA
+103 RMNAA

-121 VGGTAFLT
+121 AGMFLGAMAGGAAVGG
-129 GIAGAGATAGVLGL
+129 GIII
-143 GEKVSAGIKD
+143 GEKLLNFFK
-153 LIEKLKGDEGGD
+153 KLKADLD
-165 TEKGES
+165 DDDSEKGES

-177 DVSNEEKLVNKEL
+177 DVSNEEKLAGKEL
-190 EASAFDEEDTLD
+190 EGVKDEYDDKKLE
-202 SDLEK
+202 SDLDE

-216 NGGFKGL
+216 NSGFKSL
-223 KEGINKLF
+223 KEGINKLI
-231 KGEGIEEVKED
+231 KGEDIEEVKEE
-242 EGGGDKIEVE
+242 EGGDNNIKVE

-290 YGAMYSRDR
+290 YGAMYSRDQ
-299 EGFERGNEDITKM
+299 EGFERGDEDITKM
-312 TINEVDD
+312 TINEVDK

-334 DDNRSAAMGA
+334 DDKSAAMGA
-344 YQMLNPKKVAELMGL
+344 YQMLEPKKVAEMMGL

-366 DEKTQDMMSEYYL
+366 DKETQDMMSEYYL
-379 KYAGLEDFEA
+379 KYSGLEDFEA

-451 DKKGEVIVIKEGGG
+451 EKKGEIVVIKQGGG
-465 VTPVPGGGKKVT
+465 VTTIPGSGKKVT
-477 MSNSNTGKPKSAG
+477 MVNSNTGKPKNAG

-502 DSNLSTKSILGVIG
+502 DSNLSAKSILGIIG

>member
-1 MEPKLPK
+1 MAPKLPI
-8 IKPNIQPNNIVRAS
+8 IKPIIQPNNIVRAS

-31 KGVNP
+31 KGVNA

-47 FSQLRKRNPEVSNKR
+47 FTQLRERNPEVSNKR

-114 GYGGGSG
+114 GGGGG
-121 VGGTAFLT
+121 AGMFLGAIAGGAAVGG
-129 GIAGAGATAGVLGL
+129 GIVI
-143 GEKVSAGIKD
+143 GEKLLNFFK
-153 LIEKLKGDEGGD
+153 KLKADLDGDD
-165 TEKGES
+165 SEKGES

-177 DVSNEEKLVNKEL
+177 DVSNEEKLAGKEL
-190 EASAFDEEDTLD
+190 EGVKDEYDDKKLE
-202 SDLEK
+202 SDLDE

-216 NGGFKGL
+216 NSGFKSL
-223 KEGINKLF
+223 KEGINKLI
-231 KGEGIEEVKED
+231 KGEDIEEVKEE
-242 EGGGDKIEVE
+242 EGGDDNMKVE

-290 YGAMYSRDR
+290 YGAMYSRDQ
-299 EGFERGNEDITKM
+299 EGFERGDEDITKM
-312 TINEVDD
+312 TINEVDK

-334 DDNRSAAMGA
+334 DDKSAAMGA
-344 YQMLNPKKVAELMGL
+344 YQMLEPKKVAEMMGL

-366 DEKTQDMMSEYYL
+366 DKETQDMMSEYYL
-379 KYAGLEDFEA
+379 KYSGLEDFEA

-402 EQFASIETTDGK
+402 EQFASVETTDGK

-465 VTPVPGGGKKVT
+465 ITPVPGGGKKVT

-490 PTLAFPS
+490 PTLKFPS

>member
-47 FSQLRKRNPEVSNKR
+47 FTQLRERNPEVSNKR

-81 IIRMN
+81 VIRMN

-121 VGGTAFLT
+121 AGMFLGAMAGGAAVGG
-129 GIAGAGATAGVLGL
+129 GIVI
-143 GEKVSAGIKD
+143 GEKLLNFFKNLKAD
-153 LIEKLKGDEGGD
+153 LDGDD
-165 TEKGES
+165 SEKGES

-177 DVSNEEKLVNKEL
+177 DVSNEEKLAGKEL
-190 EASAFDEEDTLD
+190 EGVKDEYDDKKLE
-202 SDLEK
+202 SDLDE

-216 NGGFKGL
+216 NSGFKSL
-223 KEGINKLF
+223 KDGINKLI
-231 KGEGIEEVKED
+231 KGEDIEE
-242 EGGGDKIEVE
+242 IE
-252 EEDTKSESEQV
+252 
-263 TSLVDGVENSFRDVL
+263 
-278 KNEVAEGESNND
+278 EGESDSGEVKVEKEGGTEQSDQVESLVNGVKNSFKDVDILKDRIREGESGND
-290 YGAMYSRDR
+290 YGAMYSRDQ
-299 EGFERGNEDITKM
+299 EGFERGDEDITKM
-312 TINEVDD
+312 TINEVDK

-334 DDNRSAAMGA
+334 DGDRSAAMGA
-344 YQMLNPKKVAELMGL
+344 YQMLEPKKVAELMGL

-366 DEKTQDMMSEYYL
+366 DKETQDKMSEYFL
-379 KYAGLEDFEA
+379 NYAGLKEFQA
-389 GKISAEEFNNRLA
+389 GEITAEQFNNRLA
-402 EQFASIETTDGK
+402 EQFASVKTTDGK

-424 AKNNLMDI
+424 AKGDVMDI
-432 LEPAESKFK
+432 LQPKESKYK
-441 GLEDGAFIPG
+441 DLDKGAFVPG
-451 DKKGEVIVIKEGGG
+451 EKKGEIIVIKQGADIKSI
-465 VTPVPGGGKKVT
+465 PGSGKKVT
-477 MSNSNTGKPKSAG
+477 MVNSNTGKPKSAG
-490 PTLAFPS
+490 PTLKFPS

>member
-1 MEPKLPK
+1 MAPKLPI
-8 IKPNIQPNNIVRAS
+8 IKPIIQPNNIVRAS

-31 KGVNP
+31 KGVNS

-47 FSQLRKRNPEVSNKR
+47 FTQLRERNPEVSNKR

-114 GYGGGSG
+114 GGGGG
-121 VGGTAFLT
+121 AGMFLGAMAGGAAVGG
-129 GIAGAGATAGVLGL
+129 GIVIGKQLLNFFENLKA
-143 GEKVSAGIKD
+143 D
-153 LIEKLKGDEGGD
+153 LDGDD
-165 TEKGES
+165 SEKGES

-177 DVSNEEKLVNKEL
+177 DVSNEEKLAGKEL
-190 EASAFDEEDTLD
+190 EGVKDEYDDKKLE
-202 SDLEK
+202 SDLDE

-216 NGGFKGL
+216 NSGFKSL
-223 KEGINKLF
+223 KEGINKLI
-231 KGEGIEEVKED
+231 KGEDIEEIK
-242 EGGGDKIEVE
+242 
-252 EEDTKSESEQV
+252 
-263 TSLVDGVENSFRDVL
+263 
-278 KNEVAEGESNND
+278 EGESDSGEVKVENEGGTEQSDQVESLVNGVKNSFKDVDILKDRIREGESGND
-290 YGAMYSRDR
+290 YGAMYSRDQ
-299 EGFERGNEDITKM
+299 EGFERGDEDITKM
-312 TINEVDD
+312 TINEVDK

-334 DDNRSAAMGA
+334 DDKSAAMGA
-344 YQMLNPKKVAELMGL
+344 YQMLEPKKVAEMMGL

-366 DEKTQDMMSEYYL
+366 DKETQDKMSDYYL
-379 KYAGLEDFEA
+379 NYSGLKEFQAGE
-389 GKISAEEFNNRLA
+389 ITAEEFNNRLA
-402 EQFASIETTDGK
+402 EQFASVKTTDGK

-424 AKNNLMDI
+424 ARGDVMDI
-432 LEPAESKFK
+432 LQPKESKYK
-441 GLEDGAFIPG
+441 DLDKGAFVPG
-451 DKKGEVIVIKEGGG
+451 DKKGEIVVIKQGGG
-465 VTPVPGGGKKVT
+465 VTPIGSGKKVT
-477 MSNSNTGKPKSAG
+477 MVNSNTGKPKNSG

-502 DSNLSTKSILGVIG
+502 DSNLSAKSILGIIG

>member
-47 FSQLRKRNPEVSNKR
+47 FSQLRERNPEVSNKR

-81 IIRMN
+81 VIRMN

-121 VGGTAFLT
+121 AGMFLGAMAGGAAVGG
-129 GIAGAGATAGVLGL
+129 GIVI
-143 GEKVSAGIKD
+143 GEKLLNFFENLKAD
-153 LIEKLKGDEGGD
+153 LDGDD
-165 TEKGES
+165 SEKGES

-177 DVSNEEKLVNKEL
+177 DVSNEEKLAGKEL
-190 EASAFDEEDTLD
+190 EGVKDEYDDKKLE
-202 SDLEK
+202 SDLDE

-216 NGGFKGL
+216 NSGFKSL
-223 KEGINKLF
+223 KDGINKLI
-231 KGEGIEEVKED
+231 KGEDIEE
-242 EGGGDKIEVE
+242 IE
-252 EEDTKSESEQV
+252 
-263 TSLVDGVENSFRDVL
+263 
-278 KNEVAEGESNND
+278 EGESDSGEVKVEKEGGTEQSDQVESLVNGVKNSFKDVDILKDRIREGESGND
-290 YGAMYSRDR
+290 YGAMYSRDQ
-299 EGFERGNEDITKM
+299 EGFERGDEDITKM
-312 TINEVDD
+312 TINEVDK

-334 DDNRSAAMGA
+334 DGDRSAAMGA
-344 YQMLNPKKVAELMGL
+344 YQMLEPKKVAELMGL

-366 DEKTQDMMSEYYL
+366 DKETQDKMSEYFLNYSGL
-379 KYAGLEDFEA
+379 KEFQAGE
-389 GKISAEEFNNRLA
+389 ITAEEFNNRLA
-402 EQFASIETTDGK
+402 EQFASIKTTGGK

-424 AKNNLMDI
+424 ATGNVMDI
-432 LEPAESKFK
+432 LKPKESKYK
-441 GLEDGAFIPG
+441 DLDKGAFVPG
-451 DKKGEVIVIKEGGG
+451 EKKGEIIVIKQGADIKSI
-465 VTPVPGGGKKVT
+465 PGSGKKVT
-477 MSNSNTGKPKSAG
+477 MVNSNTGKPKNSG
-490 PTLAFPS
+490 PTLTFPS
-497 SNNPD
+497 SSNPD

>member
-8 IKPNIQPNNIVRAS
+8 IKPNIQPNNIIRAS

-47 FSQLRKRNPEVSNKR
+47 FTQLRERNPEVSNKR

-114 GYGGGSG
+114 GYGGG
-121 VGGTAFLT
+121 GGAAMFL
-129 GIAGAGATAGVLGL
+129 GAIAGGATIGAGIGF
-143 GEKVSAGIKD
+143 GEKLLNFFRGPQ
-153 LIEKLKGDEGGD
+153 EDEGGND
-165 TEKGES
+165 SENDDSEDGETFVS
-171 EEDYES
+171 EEEKIVKEEVK
-177 DVSNEEKLVNKEL
+177 DVKDGYDDKKLE
-190 EASAFDEEDTLD
+190 

-207 SSKGLVEFI
+207 SSKELI
-216 NGGFKGL
+216 KTIDKDFKGITEGIDKL
-223 KEGINKLF
+223 VKGENIEVKDEKDSEGGEVKVEKEG
-231 KGEGIEEVKED
+231 GTEQSD
-242 EGGGDKIEVE
+242 QVE
-252 EEDTKSESEQV
+252 
-263 TSLVDGVENSFRDVL
+263 SLIDGVKNSFKDVDIL
-278 KNEVAEGESNND
+278 KSRIREGESDND
-290 YGAMYSRDR
+290 YGAMYSRDQ
-299 EGFERGNEDITKM
+299 EGFERGDEDITKM
-312 TINEVDD
+312 TINEVDK

-334 DDNRSAAMGA
+334 DGDRSAAMGA
-344 YQMLNPKKVAELMGL
+344 YQMLEPKKVAELMGL

-366 DEKTQDMMSEYYL
+366 DKETQDKMSEYFLNYSGL
-379 KYAGLEDFEA
+379 KEFQAGE
-389 GKISAEEFNNRLA
+389 ITAEEFNNRLA
-402 EQFASIETTDGK
+402 EQFASIKTTDGK

-424 AKNNLMDI
+424 ATGNVMDI
-432 LEPAESKFK
+432 LQPKESKYK
-441 GLEDGAFIPG
+441 NLDKGAFVPG
-451 DKKGEVIVIKEGGG
+451 EKKGEIIVIKQGADIKSI
-465 VTPVPGGGKKVT
+465 PGSGKKVT
-477 MSNSNTGKPKSAG
+477 MVNSNTGKPKNSG
-490 PTLAFPS
+490 PTLTFPS
-497 SNNPD
+497 SSNPD